1 MDLIAVSV
9 IGGLSLGAIYALIT
23 LGLVLGY
30 RATDTLNFS
39 HGQFM
44 LLAAYLT
51 GKWQATSDLPFV
63 VIALAALAI
72 TGLAGA
78 LLYRI
83 VLQRMVGLPHFMP
96 VIATL
101 GFAAVADGAMGILF
115 GAEQFVITVPGLPE
129 SFVTILGARFSV
141 ESLVLTVFG
150 FLLALGVAGALHYT
164 DLGRRVRAAGQDPLL
179 ASQGGIQV
187 HVIYLG
193 SWFVSAALAGVAGIV
208 HASSTV
214 VTPGMVEL
222 ALLAF
227 PAMLLGGLDSI
238 GGALVGGA
246 IVGLLQ
252 GFVAA
257 YLGGEYVN
265 VVTYIALLVVMMF
278 MPEGLYGTKKVSR
291 V

>member
-1 MDLIAVSV
+1 MDLFTVAV
-9 IGGLSLGAIYALIT
+9 IGGLSLGAIYALVA

-51 GKWQATSDLPFV
+51 GKFQGMAPFWLV
-63 VIALAALAI
+63 ALASLAI
-72 TGLAGA
+72 VGMVGA
-78 LLYRI
+78 FLYRV
-83 VLQRMVGLPHFMP
+83 VLQRLVGLPHFMP

-101 GFAAVADGAMGILF
+101 GFAAVADGIMGILF
-115 GAEQFVITVPGLPE
+115 GAQQFVIELPGLPDG
-129 SFVTILGARFSV
+129 FVTLFGARFALKN
-141 ESLVLTVFG
+141 LVLTG
-150 FLLALGVAGALHYT
+150 FAFSLALAVAAGLHYT

-179 ASQGGIQV
+179 ASQGGINV
-187 HVIYLG
+187 HAIYLG
-193 SWFVSAALAGVAGIV
+193 SWAASAALAGVAGIV
-208 HASSTV
+208 HGSSTIV
-214 VTPGMVEL
+214 SPGMIEL

-238 GGALVGGA
+238 GGALLGGLL
-246 IVGLLQ
+246 VGLLQ
-252 GFVAA
+252 GFAAA

-265 VVTYIALLVVMMF
+265 VISYVSLLLIMVF
-278 MPEGLYGTKKVSR
+278 LPEGLFGTKKVTR

>member
-1 MDLIAVSV
+1 MDLLTVAV
-9 IGGLSLGAIYALIT
+9 IGGLSLGAIYALIA
-23 LGLVLGY
+23 LGLVLGF

-51 GKWQATSDLPFV
+51 GKFKIMTGLPFWIV
-63 VIALAALAI
+63 ALAALLIVAAVGAI
-72 TGLAGA
+72 
-78 LLYRI
+78 LYRGL
-83 VLQRMVGLPHFMP
+83 LQRLVGLPHFIP

-101 GFAAVADGAMGILF
+101 GFAAIADGIMGILF
-115 GAEQFVITVPGLPE
+115 GAEQFVIELPGIPDEHIVL
-129 SFVTILGARFSV
+129 FGARFAAKT
-141 ESLVLTVFG
+141 LILTGFG
-150 FLLALGVAGALHYT
+150 FGLALLIAAGLHYT

-179 ASQGGIQV
+179 ASQGGIHV
-187 HVIYLG
+187 HRIYLA
-193 SWFVSAALAGVAGIV
+193 SWAVSAALAGVAGIV
-208 HASSTV
+208 HGSSTV
-214 VTPGMVEL
+214 VSPGMIEL

-246 IVGLLQ
+246 LVGLLQ

-265 VVTYIALLVVMMF
+265 VVSYVALLVIMLF
-278 MPEGLYGTKKVSR
+278 LPEGLYGTRKVTR

>member
-1 MDLIAVSV
+1 MDLLAVSV

-23 LGLVLGY
+23 LGLVLGF

-44 LLAAYLT
+44 LLAAYLA
-51 GKWQATSDLPFV
+51 GKWQATTTLPFPV
-63 VIALAALAI
+63 VALAALVVVAVV
-72 TGLAGA
+72 GA
-78 LLYRI
+78 VLYRV

-101 GFAAVADGAMGILF
+101 GFAAIADGIMGILF
-115 GAEQFVITVPGLPE
+115 GAEQFVLNVPFLPGGH
-129 SFVTILGARFSV
+129 VTLFGARFGLDG
-141 ESLVLTVFG
+141 LVLTVFG
-150 FLLALGVAGALHYT
+150 FGLALAVAAGLHFT

-179 ASQGGIQV
+179 ASQGGIKV
-187 HVIYLG
+187 HSIYLG
-193 SWFVSAALAGVAGIV
+193 SWAVSAALAGVAGIV
-208 HASSTV
+208 HSSSTV

-238 GGALVGGA
+238 GGAIVGGA
-246 IVGLLQ
+246 LVGLLQ

-265 VVTYIALLVVMMF
+265 VVTYVSLLFIMLF
-278 MPEGLYGTKKVSR
+278 LPEGFFGTKKVSR

>member
-1 MDLIAVSV
+1 MDLVAVSV
-9 IGGLSLGAIYALIT
+9 LGGLSLGAIYALIT

-30 RATDTLNFS
+30 RATDVLNFS

-44 LLAAYLT
+44 LLAAYLA
-51 GKWQATSDLPFV
+51 GKWQGSTELPFV
-63 VIALAALAI
+63 VVVLASLAV
-72 TGLAGA
+72 TGAVGA
-78 LLYRI
+78 LLYRV

-101 GFAAVADGAMGILF
+101 GFAAVADGVMGILF
-115 GAEQFVITVPGLPE
+115 GAEQFVIHIPGLPE
-129 SFVTILGARFSV
+129 SYIIVAGARFSV
-141 ESLVLTVFG
+141 ASLLLAAFG
-150 FLLALGVAGALHYT
+150 FAVALSIAAALHFT

-179 ASQGGIQV
+179 ASQGGIRV
-187 HVIYLG
+187 HRIYIA
-193 SWFVSAALAGVAGIV
+193 SWMVSAALAGLAGIV
-208 HASSTV
+208 HASSTI
-214 VTPGMVEL
+214 VTPGIVEL

-238 GGALVGGA
+238 GGAILGGA

-265 VVTYIALLVVMMF
+265 VVTYVSLLVVMMVL
-278 MPEGLYGTKKVSR
+278 PEGLFGTKR
-291 V
+291 VTRV

>member
-1 MDLIAVSV
+1 MDLLAVSIV
-9 IGGLSLGAIYALIT
+9 GGLSLGAIYALIT
-23 LGLVLGY
+23 LGLVLGF

-51 GKWQATSDLPFV
+51 GKWQASTNLPFV
-63 VIALAALAI
+63 VVALAALVIVAI
-72 TGLAGA
+72 VGA
-78 LLYRI
+78 LLYRV

-101 GFAAVADGAMGILF
+101 GFAAVADGIMGIIF
-115 GAEQFVITVPGLPE
+115 GAQEFVIDVPGLPE
-129 SFVTILGARFSV
+129 GHITIFGARFSQA
-141 ESLVLTVFG
+141 SIVLTIFG
-150 FLLALGVAGALHYT
+150 FGLALAVAAALHYT
-164 DLGRRVRAAGQDPLL
+164 DMGRRVRAAGQDPLL
-179 ASQGGIQV
+179 ASQGGIKV
-187 HVIYLG
+187 HTIYLG
-193 SWFVSAALAGVAGIV
+193 SWAISTALAGVAGIV
-208 HASSTV
+208 HSSSTV
-214 VTPGMVEL
+214 VTPGMIEL

-238 GGALVGGA
+238 GGAIVGGA

-265 VVTYIALLVVMMF
+265 VVTYVALLLVMLF
-278 MPEGLYGTKKVSR
+278 LPEGFFGTKKVSR